1 MNNSGNK
8 TQEDSRKGGR
18 SAGLP
23 TGTTSTGQT
32 RAREGRDRG
41 PAGGRKKKKGWW
53 KRHME
58 ADLVKI
64 SSRKKRLK
72 KVSSL
77 GDEEDE
83 RSVNYAILL
92 PII

>member
-23 TGTTSTGQT
+23 TGTTSTRTDKSQGGKGQ
-32 RAREGRDRG
+32 RNCWGKE
-41 PAGGRKKKKGWW
+41 KKKGWW

-92 PII
+92 PFI